1 MPGVL
6 ILECMAQVGGCLFF
20 TGVDEPGKTLMYLS
34 GVDKARFR
42 RPVFPGDQ
50 LIVDAEIVQVRS
62 NIVRLKAD
70 ARVDGALC
78 AEGEFMQQSRQ
89 DAGGGTLMAIHVTAV
104 VDPSASVHADAEVGP
119 YAIVGARVTIGART
133 VVGAHAVIEGPT
145 TLGED
150 NRVSPQAA
158 LGGPPQDLKY
168 KGEPT
173 TLTIGNR
180 NTFREFCT
188 IHRGTM
194 TGHGTTIIGDDNLFM
209 AYSHVAHDCVV
220 GNRTVFANGASLAG
234 HCVVGDDVVLGA
246 FAAVRQFLRI
256 GRHAFVGAFSGMNH
270 DVLPFLW
277 SSSDRDVRAWKVN
290 SVGLERKGFSKERVA
305 ALQKAYRVLHRHRH
319 DKAALLA
326 GLEPLAATSE
336 DVKLLRDFVAESTQG
351 IHGA

>member
-1 MPGVL
+1 M
-6 ILECMAQVGGCLFF
+6 
-20 TGVDEPGKTLMYLS
+20 S
-34 GVDKARFR
+34 
-42 RPVFPGDQ
+42 
-50 LIVDAEIVQVRS
+50 
-62 NIVRLKAD
+62 
-70 ARVDGALC
+70 
-78 AEGEFMQQSRQ
+78 
-89 DAGGGTLMAIHVTAV
+89 IHPTAV
-104 VDPSASVHADAEVGP
+104 VDPSASVHEAAEIGP

-133 VVGAHAVIEGPT
+133 VVGAHAVLEGPT

-150 NRVSPQAA
+150 NRVSALAA

-173 TLTIGNR
+173 TLVIGNR
-180 NTFREFCT
+180 NRFREFCT
-188 IHRGTM
+188 IHRGTV

-220 GNRTVFANGASLAG
+220 GSRTVFANGASLAG
-234 HCVVGDDVVLGA
+234 HCVVEDDVVLGA

-256 GRHAFVGAFSGMNH
+256 GRHAFVGAFAGMNH

-305 ALQKAYRVLHRHRH
+305 ALQKAYRILHKHRH
-319 DKAALLA
+319 DRGTMMMALD
-326 GLEPLAATSE
+326 PLASSSE
-336 DVKLLRDFVAESTQG
+336 DVKTLRDFIASAEQG